1 MAGGVETQGDAVM
14 QQSLAIRQSLQVD
27 VLAQSRTQN
36 SFTGCC
42 RQVMLVTGSGM
53 VAMGVSDDA
62 TLNRP
67 PRVDVEIAGRAV
79 QAFGTRD
86 DKVHVAIQVEGLV
99 S

>member
-14 QQSLAIRQSLQVD
+14 QQPLAIRQGLQVD

-36 SFTGCC
+36 PLAGCR
-42 RQVMLVTGSGM
+42 RQVMLVASTGV
-53 VAMGVSDDA
+53 VAMGVGDDR
-62 TLNRP
+62 TLDRP

-79 QAFGTRD
+79 QAFGSRD
-86 DKVHVAIQVEGLV
+86 DKVHVVIQVEGLV

>member
-1 MAGGVETQGDAVM
+1 
-14 QQSLAIRQSLQVD
+14 
-27 VLAQSRTQN
+27 
-36 SFTGCC
+36 
-42 RQVMLVTGSGM
+42 MLVTGSGM

-79 QAFGTRD
+79 QTFGTRD